1 MEETK
6 FIGEPITAEFDTP
19 PSLEKKPGCPARF
32 AWGEERFTIVEI
44 LQEWH
49 DYQRRGRMALNMR
62 PEHAEHAAAGGS
74 WGWVV
79 TITGFVSP
87 LDASLTSIMTVR
99 RKAQPS
105 AKVVG
110 IYIGRLLVKGRC
122 RAYI

>member
-74 WGWVV
+74 WGV
-79 TITGFVSP
+79 GR
-87 LDASLTSIMTVR
+87 DYYRVR
-99 RKAQPS
+99 VAAGRIFDIYYDRAPKGTAQRKGS
-105 AKVVG
+105 WHLYRE
-110 IYIGRLLVKGRC
+110 IIG
-122 RAYI
+122 